1 MRGPRAFGRARSTAR
16 IRSRALRPSCCA
28 VTPTAAG
35 ASSWI
40 RPSVPQRCVP
50 VPLAAFLSRLAASVP
65 TRSVLVGADGYS
77 VAMLV
82 EQVPDGLEEIPPGP
96 ELAAILASL
105 DISRV
110 AGGDLPI
117 VLRAQARQRSHNEA
131 EFLRVIAEMGR
142 RDPFAELDMV
152 ATLDEPARYA
162 ADELRV
168 ALAWTRRNAQATQC
182 YADDLVFHLPGVH
195 AALSAGRIDPAK
207 ARVFW
212 HHLHPL
218 AARHITSI
226 CTALLPVA
234 DRLTT
239 GQLAARLARAVIAV
253 DPDRAREQYERAI
266 IERSVIAYLN
276 PDCTVTLTAT
286 GLPADE
292 AAAACERIHHLA
304 TQVKRAGHPATLDQI
319 KADVTLGLL
328 NRRFDHMTTTHIIT
342 AMTSDLESQASQAQA
357 NTPTPPNTP
366 TGPRPGP
373 PVEPDSEPARAA
385 EPTTSQA
392 AARGGPAPAGT
403 ARNPRGRLAGVEMS
417 VELATLLG
425 RNDHPATIPG
435 LGPVLADVARRIVAG
450 QRGAQWRYTLLNPD
464 GHFVCGGI
472 TRRRPTATGDHS
484 HGGIVELL
492 VPIDLL
498 DELTHDPPD
507 VGGWNR
513 VIVDIAAQYREH
525 TQQLR
530 NIDANPDRRFPTKAL
545 RRHIQQRDR
554 GCVGPGCR
562 RPASKS
568 EYDHTWEYQ
577 HNGPTTSTN
586 GGPVCKHD
594 HNLKS
599 TGGWTLHQPKPGQ
612 FIWHTPLGQ
621 THHSQGEPILHPL
634 PEPNQHSADP
644 PPF

>member
-1 MRGPRAFGRARSTAR
+1 
-16 IRSRALRPSCCA
+16 
-28 VTPTAAG
+28 
-35 ASSWI
+35 
-40 RPSVPQRCVP
+40 
-50 VPLAAFLSRLAASVP
+50 
-65 TRSVLVGADGYS
+65 
-77 VAMLV
+77 MLV

-142 RDPFAELDMV
+142 RDPFAELDTV
-152 ATLDEPARYA
+152 TTLDEPARYA

-168 ALAWTRRNAQATQC
+168 ALAWTRRNAEATQC

-276 PDCTVTLTAT
+276 PDGTVTLTAT
-286 GLPADE
+286 GLPAHE

-304 TQVKRAGHPATLDQI
+304 TQIKRAGHPATLDQI

-328 NRRFDHMTTTHIIT
+328 NRRFDHMTIAQIIT
-342 AMTSDLESQASQAQA
+342 AMTSDVESSQAQA
-357 NTPTPPNTP
+357 DTPA
-366 TGPRPGP
+366 GPRGP
-373 PVEPDSEPARAA
+373 AGAA
-385 EPTTSQA
+385 EPTTNQVT
-392 AARGGPAPAGT
+392 ARGGPAPAGT
-403 ARNPRGRLAGVEMS
+403 ASNPGGRLMGVEVS
-417 VELATLLG
+417 VQLATLLG

-435 LGPVLADVARRIVAG
+435 LGPVLADVARRIVAR

-484 HGGIVELL
+484 HDGIIELL
-492 VPIDLL
+492 IPTDLL
-498 DELTHDPPD
+498 NELTHHPPETT
-507 VGGWNR
+507 GWTQL
-513 VIVDIAAQYREH
+513 VADIATQYHHH

-530 NIDANPDRRFPTKAL
+530 NIDANPDRRFPTVAL

-554 GCVGPGCR
+554 ACVGPGCR

-568 EYDHTWEYQ
+568 EYDHTQEYQ
-577 HNGPTTSTN
+577 HHGPTTSTN
-586 GGPVCKHD
+586 GGPVCTHD
-594 HNLKS
+594 HNLK
-599 TGGWTLHQPKPGQ
+599 TKAGWTLHQPKPGQ
-612 FIWHTPLGQ
+612 FTWHTPLGQ

-634 PEPNQHSADP
+634 PTPHQQNTDP

>member
-1 MRGPRAFGRARSTAR
+1 
-16 IRSRALRPSCCA
+16 
-28 VTPTAAG
+28 
-35 ASSWI
+35 
-40 RPSVPQRCVP
+40 
-50 VPLAAFLSRLAASVP
+50 
-65 TRSVLVGADGYS
+65 
-77 VAMLV
+77 MLV

-96 ELAAILASL
+96 ELAVVLASL
-105 DISRV
+105 DVSRV

-117 VLRAQARQRSHNEA
+117 VLRAQARQRSHDEA
-131 EFLRVIAEMGR
+131 EFLRTIAEMGR
-142 RDPFAELDMV
+142 RDPFAGPGTV
-152 ATLDEPARYA
+152 ATLDEPARYG

-168 ALAWTRRNAQATQC
+168 ALTWTRRAAEATQA
-182 YADDLVFHLPGVH
+182 YADDLVFHLPQVH
-195 AALSAGRIDPAK
+195 AALSAGRIDQAK

-218 AARHITSI
+218 TPWHVESI
-226 CTALLPVA
+226 CTDVLPHA
-234 DRLTT
+234 ARLTT
-239 GQLAARLARAVIAV
+239 GQLAARLARAVLAV
-253 DPDRAREQYERAI
+253 DPERAREEYERAVT
-266 IERSVIAYLN
+266 ERAVIAYLN
-276 PDCTVTLTAT
+276 PDGTVTLTAT
-286 GLPADE
+286 GLPAEE

-304 TQVKRAGHPATLDQI
+304 TQVKRAGRSATLDQI

-328 NRRFDHMTTTHIIT
+328 NRRFDHMTTTQIIT
-342 AMTSDLESQASQAQA
+342 AMTSDI
-357 NTPTPPNTP
+357 
-366 TGPRPGP
+366 GP
-373 PVEPDSEPARAA
+373 SHA
-385 EPTTSQA
+385 QA
-392 AARGGPAPAGT
+392 AARGDAEPGGT
-403 ARNPRGRLAGVEMS
+403 TGALLGRLAGVEVS
-417 VELATLLG
+417 VGLATLLG
-425 RNDHPATIPG
+425 RNEHPATIPG

-450 QRGAQWRYTLLNPD
+450 QRGAQWRYTLLNRN
-464 GHFVCGGI
+464 GHFVFGGI
-472 TRRRPTATGDHS
+472 TRRRPNGTGDHS

-513 VIVDIAAQYREH
+513 VLVDIAAQYREH